1 MEDISDLYIKWD
13 RLQGFDATRIENV
26 SLLDTIVSKIE
37 MILLTNKGECI
48 DPDFGAD
55 IPKYL
60 WRTKFPASTIK
71 QNIEDQIQKHVPEL
85 TSGDY
90 KINVYILPGKIQDI
104 GVVNVDLGIKR
115 IGVLFA

>member
-1 MEDISDLYIKWD
+1 MEDISDLYIKWN
-13 RLQGFDATRIENV
+13 RLPGFDENRLENT

-48 DPDFGAD
+48 DPTFGAD

-60 WRTKFPASTIK
+60 WRTKFPASTIQ

-90 KINVYILPGKIQDI
+90 KVNVYILPGRVQDV
-104 GVVNVDLGIKR
+104 GVVEVSLGVKR
-115 IGVLFA
+115 VGVLFA

>member
-13 RLQGFDATRIENV
+13 RLPGYDETRLENV

-60 WRTKFPASTIK
+60 WQTKFPASTIK
-71 QNIEDQIQKHVPEL
+71 QNIEDQIQKYVPEL
-85 TSGDY
+85 TNSDF
-90 KINVYILPGKIQDI
+90 KVNVYILPGKVQDI
-104 GVVNVDLGIKR
+104 GVVEVSLGIKR